1 MQISIKSATAVLGLM
16 AVSACSELGIESDV
30 ERVAVGAG
38 AGCVAGEIY
47 RDGRCVEGAI
57 LGGAIGAL
65 LDTRSRGRGRYYG
78 GDDED
83 DDD

>member
-1 MQISIKSATAVLGLM
+1 MQSSIKAVATAFGVFSL
-16 AVSACSELGIESDV
+16 SACSELGIESDV

-38 AGCVAGEIY
+38 AGCVVGEIY

-57 LGGAIGAL
+57 LGGALGAL

-78 GDDED
+78 D
-83 DDD
+83 DDDYDDD